1 MQDYSGEDGSLEDS
15 FQDPPFNVE
24 MGKESES
31 SDDEEEEK
39 GEKQAFGRKQ
49 ISDVEYTSRG
59 FDFAGVSTNQS
70 QNDMYGGSRR
80 SSSVRGTPRRNMTKK
95 SQMTKGKCKAIGG
108 TAKSNS
114 NGYNKNYNSYRES
127 QRDLIGLSSSD
138 EDDKEVSPTQSS
150 LSDDSTLDTDH
161 DNLFTTVHN
170 AKGTHGDDRRIND
183 DEREVPDKDM
193 EVDSNEESTGDK
205 KGEKEGVEE
214 AHGRKTYSN
223 LDNAARSTKSSSKD
237 GNLPADQAQLR
248 DMVHEATAE
257 IMTIV
262 EGQHQ
267 KKAEKIMKKVRNNL
281 HDYARRMNED
291 LEEAKAGPAEIGT
304 F

>member
-70 QNDMYGGSRR
+70 QNDMYG
-80 SSSVRGTPRRNMTKK
+80 
-95 SQMTKGKCKAIGG
+95 
-108 TAKSNS
+108 
-114 NGYNKNYNSYRES
+114 YNQNYNSYRES
-127 QRDLIGLSSSD
+127 QRDLIGFSSSD